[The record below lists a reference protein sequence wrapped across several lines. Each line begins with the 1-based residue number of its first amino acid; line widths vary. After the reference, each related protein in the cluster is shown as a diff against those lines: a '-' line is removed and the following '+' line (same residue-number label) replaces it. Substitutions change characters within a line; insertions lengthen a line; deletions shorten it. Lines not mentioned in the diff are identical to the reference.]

1 VVLIEWWQREGV
13 TVSSTNPHEVNDAMK
28 EQWLA
33 LAPRVAAQLTV
44 DAGRAADAAV
54 KAVEDAL
61 IQDMQ
66 DKRVGVSAQRAEHR
80 AEHLDQIEGAL
91 ADRAAS

>member
-1 VVLIEWWQREGV
+1 
-13 TVSSTNPHEVNDAMK
+13 M
-28 EQWLA
+28 
-33 LAPRVAAQLTV
+33 

-66 DKRVGVSAQRAEHR
+66 DKRVGVSVQRAEHR

>member
-1 VVLIEWWQREGV
+1 MVLIERWQREGV

-61 IQDMQ
+61 IQDME
-66 DKRVGVSAQRAEHR
+66 DKRAGVSAQRAEHR
-80 AEHLDQIEGAL
+80 AEHLDQIERAL